1 MIATYVIRKAQRLD
15 RQPANIARAPWGLYV
30 SHAESV
36 LEDRLTGFTTR
47 KAAIAHARLLA
58 GWRVPVRVERS

>member
-1 MIATYVIRKAQRLD
+1 MIAAYIIRKAQRLD

-36 LEDRLTGFTTR
+36 LETRLFGFTTR
-47 KAAIAHARLLA
+47 EAAIAHASFLA
-58 GWRVPVRVERS
+58 GWRVPVRVETC